1 MGDPATLGT
10 ANGPASGA
18 GGGAASH
25 AGTMLRALLE
35 KKRASDT
42 RVCGLAFTFWLLAT
56 CVLLVAIAG
65 MILHD
70 SDTSMP
76 VVSLL
81 AHLPGSTLQWVA
93 TSCAILSSGLFMNF
107 MKLRQEQT
115 RHTFLLALVMD
126 GHVRDAAALL
136 FRDKDGRGG
145 LALEAASE
153 AFGML
158 Q

>member
-1 MGDPATLGT
+1 
-10 ANGPASGA
+10 
-18 GGGAASH
+18 
-25 AGTMLRALLE
+25 MLQTLLE
-35 KKRASDT
+35 KKRASDN
-42 RVCGLAFTFWLLAT
+42 RVCGLAFFFWILAT

-70 SDTSMP
+70 SNTELP
-76 VVSLL
+76 VVSML
-81 AHLPGSTLQWVA
+81 AHMPDSSLQWVA

-126 GHVRDAAALL
+126 GHVRDAATLL
-136 FRDKDGRGG
+136 FREKEGRRGR
-145 LALEAASE
+145 ALDAASE